1 MLFPVSRDALTQM
14 FGFNVI
20 VYSSSFF
27 FSGTLGGHMGLF
39 LGASILSLSEI
50 IEMLIIVTAR
60 MLSKLRHCRPM
71 DSRVTS
77 Q

>member
-1 MLFPVSRDALTQM
+1 MFQHKCLVLMLY
-14 FGFNVI
+14 
-20 VYSSSFF
+20 VYSSFF

-39 LGASILSLSEI
+39 LGASIISLSEI